1 MEQDIYGVRHK
12 CLNCPD
18 WDYCSTCIKSA
29 RQAHPSHRFVPL
41 YEPIQNAMLS
51 SQRHWGIHCD
61 GPLCVNKGPFCI
73 VGDRYKCVVC
83 HDTDFCAN
91 CEALPTNHHNRTHP
105 LIKFRSSVGAASI
118 TTLNRKKNCEYMYCL
133 GDQKP
138 QTSSKSTET
147 TPAARSANAAT
158 QVQTIADFKPTELAS
173 FATKVETQPE
183 EKLETNP
190 EVKPEASKTAVASK
204 LDSHFVKDTII
215 DGTVLAP
222 SIAFTQVWTVR
233 NPGPKAW
240 PAGCFAHFVGGD
252 FMFNIDS
259 NHPSSS
265 SDLAK
270 ATQSKVIDHVVEVG
284 EEAEF
289 IVQLKTPD
297 HEGRAISYWRP
308 KAADGESFGH
318 RLWCD
323 VTVRTPKLEVKIE
336 HVDEGAKNKHEDV
349 KEEASHSQMIFPQ
362 LEKES
367 PGASIHEAETV
378 LPIEFL
384 EFDVESL
391 ASDDDESDEGF
402 WTDEEFELLNASDDD
417 GMEAINGKK

>member
-1 MEQDIYGVRHK
+1 MD
-12 CLNCPD
+12 
-18 WDYCSTCIKSA
+18 
-29 RQAHPSHRFVPL
+29 
-41 YEPIQNAMLS
+41 
-51 SQRHWGIHCD
+51 
-61 GPLCVNKGPFCI
+61 KGPFCI
-73 VGDRYKCVVC
+73 VGDRYKCAIC

-105 LIKFRSSVGAASI
+105 LIKFKSPVGNAHV
-118 TTLNRKKNCEYMYCL
+118 TTFGEKQNGEYMYCL

-147 TPAARSANAAT
+147 IPAARSANAAT
-158 QVQTIADFKPTELAS
+158 QVQTIAEFKPTELAS
-173 FATKVETQPE
+173 LTSQVEV
-183 EKLETNP
+183 KLEA
-190 EVKPEASKTAVASK
+190 KPEATKTSVASK
-204 LDSHFVKDTII
+204 LDSHFVKDTIV
-215 DGTVLAP
+215 DGTILAP
-222 SIAFTQVWTVR
+222 GIPFTQVWTVR

-240 PAGCFAHFVGGD
+240 PAGCYAHFICGD

-259 NHPSSS
+259 NNPSSS

-270 ATQSKVIDHVVEVG
+270 ASQSKIIDHVVEVG

-289 IVQLKTPD
+289 TVQLKSPA
-297 HEGRAISYWRP
+297 HEGRATSYWRP

-323 VTVRTPKLEVKIE
+323 VTVRIPEPEAKME
-336 HVDEGAKNKHEDV
+336 HVEEGATTEHENM
-349 KEEASHSQMIFPQ
+349 KEEASHSQMIFPK

-367 PGASIHEAETV
+367 PVASVHEADTAAAV
-378 LPIEFL
+378 DRNEFS

-391 ASDDDESDEGF
+391 TSDDDESDEAF
-402 WTDEEFELLNASDDD
+402 WTDEEFELLNTSDDD

>member
-1 MEQDIYGVRHK
+1 MDK
-12 CLNCPD
+12 
-18 WDYCSTCIKSA
+18 A
-29 RQAHPSHRFVPL
+29 
-41 YEPIQNAMLS
+41 
-51 SQRHWGIHCD
+51 
-61 GPLCVNKGPFCI
+61 PFCI
-73 VGDRYKCVVC
+73 VGDRYKCAIC

-105 LIKFRSSVGAASI
+105 LIKFKSPVGNAHV
-118 TTLNRKKNCEYMYCL
+118 TTFGEKQNGEYMYRL

-147 TPAARSANAAT
+147 TPAASSTNAAT
-158 QVQTIADFKPTELAS
+158 QVQTIAEFKPTELAS
-173 FATKVETQPE
+173 SISKVEVRPE
-183 EKLETNP
+183 AREVKP
-190 EVKPEASKTAVASK
+190 EVKPEVKEVKLEVKPEAKAEAKPEAPKTSVASK
-204 LDSHFVKDTII
+204 LDSHFVKDTIV
-215 DGTVLAP
+215 DGTILAP
-222 SIAFTQVWTVR
+222 GIPFTQVWTVR

-240 PAGCFAHFVGGD
+240 PAGCYAHFICGD

-259 NHPSSS
+259 NNPSSS
-265 SDLAK
+265 SDLVK
-270 ATQSKVIDHVVEVG
+270 ASQSKIIDHVVEVG

-289 IVQLKTPD
+289 TVQLKTPA

-323 VTVRTPKLEVKIE
+323 VTVRIPEPEAKMELVE
-336 HVDEGAKNKHEDV
+336 EGAKTDHENM
-349 KEEASHSQMIFPQ
+349 KEEASHSQMIFPK

-367 PGASIHEAETV
+367 PVASVHKADTAPAV
-378 LPIEFL
+378 DRNEFS

-391 ASDDDESDEGF
+391 ISDGDESDEAF
-402 WTDEEFELLNASDDD
+402 WTDEEFELLNTSDDD

>member
-1 MEQDIYGVRHK
+1 M
-12 CLNCPD
+12 
-18 WDYCSTCIKSA
+18 
-29 RQAHPSHRFVPL
+29 
-41 YEPIQNAMLS
+41 
-51 SQRHWGIHCD
+51 
-61 GPLCVNKGPFCI
+61 
-73 VGDRYKCVVC
+73 GDRYKCAIC

-105 LIKFRSSVGAASI
+105 LIKFRSSVGTAHI
-118 TTLNRKKNCEYMYCL
+118 TTLRENQNGECMYRL

-147 TPAARSANAAT
+147 TPVAKSANAAT
-158 QVQTIADFKPTELAS
+158 QVQTIADFKPTEFAS
-173 FATKVETQPE
+173 LTTKVEA
-183 EKLETNP
+183 KP
-190 EVKPEASKTAVASK
+190 EVKPEAPKTPVASK
-204 LDSHFVKDTII
+204 LDSHFVKDTIN
-215 DGTVLAP
+215 DGTVFAP
-222 SIAFTQVWTVR
+222 GIAFTQVWTVR

-240 PAGCFAHFVGGD
+240 PAGCYAHFVGGD
-252 FMFNIDS
+252 FMSNIDS

-289 IVQLKTPD
+289 IAQLKTPP

-308 KAADGESFGH
+308 KATDGESFGH
-318 RLWCD
+318 KLWCD
-323 VTVRTPKLEVKIE
+323 VTVRTPEPDVKME
-336 HVDEGAKNKHEDV
+336 HMEGGAKNKHEDV
-349 KEEASHSQMIFPQ
+349 KEESSLSQMIFPK

-367 PGASIHEAETV
+367 PDASVHEAETAPPV
-378 LPIEFL
+378 ERAEFS
-384 EFDVESL
+384 EIDVESL
-391 ASDDDESDEGF
+391 ASDDDESEEGF

>member
-1 MEQDIYGVRHK
+1 M
-12 CLNCPD
+12 
-18 WDYCSTCIKSA
+18 
-29 RQAHPSHRFVPL
+29 
-41 YEPIQNAMLS
+41 
-51 SQRHWGIHCD
+51 
-61 GPLCVNKGPFCI
+61 
-73 VGDRYKCVVC
+73 GDRYKCAIC

-91 CEALPTNHHNRTHP
+91 CEALPTNHHKRTHP
-105 LIKFRSSVGAASI
+105 LIKFKSPVGAAHI
-118 TTLNRKKNCEYMYCL
+118 TTLGEKQNGKFMYRL

-147 TPAARSANAAT
+147 TPAAKSANAAT
-158 QVQTIADFKPTELAS
+158 QVQTIAEFKPTELAS
-173 FATKVETQPE
+173 PTMKVEA
-183 EKLETNP
+183 
-190 EVKPEASKTAVASK
+190 KPEAKPEAPKTPVASN
-204 LDSHFVKDTII
+204 LDSHFIKDTII

-222 SIAFTQVWTVR
+222 GIAFTQVWTVR

-240 PAGCFAHFVGGD
+240 PAGCYAHFICGD

-289 IVQLKTPD
+289 IVQLKTPE

-323 VTVRTPKLEVKIE
+323 VTVGILESEVKVE
-336 HVDEGAKNKHEDV
+336 HVEEDAKIEYEDV
-349 KEEASHSQMIFPQ
+349 KEEAFHSQMIFPK

-367 PGASIHEAETV
+367 PVTSIQEAETT
-378 LPIEFL
+378 PTEYF

-391 ASDDDESDEGF
+391 SSDDDESDEGF
-402 WTDEEFELLNASDDD
+402 WTDEDFELLNAGDDD
-417 GMEAINGKK
+417 GMEAVNGKK

>member
-18 WDYCSTCIKSA
+18 WDYCSVCIKSA
-29 RQAHPSHRFVPL
+29 RQEHPGHRFVPL
-41 YEPIQNAMLS
+41 YEPIQNARLN
-51 SQRHWGIHCD
+51 SQRHYGVHCD
-61 GPLCVNKGPFCI
+61 GPLCVDKGSFCI
-73 VGDRYKCVVC
+73 VGDRYKCAIC

-105 LIKFRSSVGAASI
+105 LIKFKSPVGTAHV
-118 TTLNRKKNCEYMYCL
+118 TTLGEKQNGEYMYRL

-158 QVQTIADFKPTELAS
+158 QVQTIAEFKPTELATHTS
-173 FATKVETQPE
+173 KE
-183 EKLETNP
+183 
-190 EVKPEASKTAVASK
+190 EVKPEAKPEAPKTSVTSK
-204 LDSHFVKDTII
+204 LDSRFVKDTIV
-215 DGTVLAP
+215 DGTILAP
-222 SIAFTQVWTVR
+222 GIPFTQVWTVR

-240 PAGCFAHFVGGD
+240 PAGCYAHFICGD

-259 NHPSSS
+259 NNPSSS
-265 SDLAK
+265 SDLVK
-270 ATQSKVIDHVVEVG
+270 ASQSKIIDHVVEVG

-289 IVQLKTPD
+289 TVQLKTPA
-297 HEGRAISYWRP
+297 HEGRATSYWRP

-323 VTVRTPKLEVKIE
+323 VTVRIPEPEAKME
-336 HVDEGAKNKHEDV
+336 HVEEGATTEHENV
-349 KEEASHSQMIFPQ
+349 KKEASHSQMIFPK

-367 PGASIHEAETV
+367 PVASVHEADTTPPV
-378 LPIEFL
+378 DRSEFS

-391 ASDDDESDEGF
+391 TSDDDESDEAF
-402 WTDEEFELLNASDDD
+402 WTDEEFELLNTSDDD

>member
-18 WDYCSTCIKSA
+18 WDYCSVCIKSA
-29 RQAHPSHRFVPL
+29 RQEHPGHRFVPL
-41 YEPIQNAMLS
+41 YEPIQNARLN
-51 SQRHWGIHCD
+51 SQRHYGVHCD
-61 GPLCVNKGPFCI
+61 GPLCVDKGSFCI
-73 VGDRYKCVVC
+73 VGDRYKCAIC

-105 LIKFRSSVGAASI
+105 LIKFKSPVGTAHV
-118 TTLNRKKNCEYMYCL
+118 TTLGEKQNGEYMYRL
-133 GDQKP
+133 GDQRP

-158 QVQTIADFKPTELAS
+158 QVQTIAEFKPTELAS
-173 FATKVETQPE
+173 PTSKA
-183 EKLETNP
+183 
-190 EVKPEASKTAVASK
+190 EVKPEAKPEAPKTSVASK
-204 LDSHFVKDTII
+204 LDSHFVKDTIV
-215 DGTVLAP
+215 DGTILSP
-222 SIAFTQVWTVR
+222 GIPFTQVWTVR

-240 PAGCFAHFVGGD
+240 PAGCYAHFICGD

-259 NHPSSS
+259 NNPSSS

-270 ATQSKVIDHVVEVG
+270 ASQSKIIDHVVEVG

-289 IVQLKTPD
+289 TVQLKTPA
-297 HEGRAISYWRP
+297 HEGRATSYWRP

-323 VTVRTPKLEVKIE
+323 VTVRIPEPEAKME
-336 HVDEGAKNKHEDV
+336 HVEEGSKTEHEKV
-349 KEEASHSQMIFPQ
+349 KEEASHSQMIFPK
-362 LEKES
+362 LDKES
-367 PGASIHEAETV
+367 PVASVHEADTAPAV
-378 LPIEFL
+378 DRSEFS

-391 ASDDDESDEGF
+391 TSDDDESDEAF
-402 WTDEEFELLNASDDD
+402 WTDDEFELLNTSDDN

>member
-1 MEQDIYGVRHK
+1 MEQDIYGVRYK

-18 WDYCSTCIKSA
+18 WDYCSVCIKSA
-29 RQAHPSHRFVPL
+29 RQEHPSHRFVPL
-41 YEPIQNAMLS
+41 YEPIQNARLN
-51 SQRHWGIHCD
+51 SQRHYGVHCD
-61 GPLCVNKGPFCI
+61 GPLCVDKVPFCI
-73 VGDRYKCVVC
+73 VGDRYKCAIC

-105 LIKFRSSVGAASI
+105 LIKFKSPVGTAHV
-118 TTLNRKKNCEYMYCL
+118 TTFGEKQNGECMYRL

-147 TPAARSANAAT
+147 IPAARSANAAT
-158 QVQTIADFKPTELAS
+158 QVQTIAEFKPTELAS
-173 FATKVETQPE
+173 PTPKA
-183 EKLETNP
+183 
-190 EVKPEASKTAVASK
+190 EVKTEAKPEAPNTTIASK
-204 LDSHFVKDTII
+204 LDSHFVKDTIV
-215 DGTVLAP
+215 DGTILAP
-222 SIAFTQVWTVR
+222 GIPFTQVWTVR
-233 NPGPKAW
+233 NPGPKVW
-240 PAGCFAHFVGGD
+240 PAGCYVHFICGD
-252 FMFNIDS
+252 FMFDIDS

-284 EEAEF
+284 EVAEF
-289 IVQLKTPD
+289 TVQLKTPA
-297 HEGRAISYWRP
+297 HEGRATSYWRP

-323 VTVRTPKLEVKIE
+323 VTVRIPEPEAKMEYVEEVAQTE
-336 HVDEGAKNKHEDV
+336 HENV
-349 KEEASHSQMIFPQ
+349 KEEASHSQMIFPK

-367 PGASIHEAETV
+367 PVASVHEADTAPAV
-378 LPIEFL
+378 DCTEFS

-391 ASDDDESDEGF
+391 TSDDDESDEAF
-402 WTDEEFELLNASDDD
+402 WTDEEFELLNTSDDD

>member
-1 MEQDIYGVRHK
+1 
-12 CLNCPD
+12 
-18 WDYCSTCIKSA
+18 
-29 RQAHPSHRFVPL
+29 
-41 YEPIQNAMLS
+41 MLS
-51 SQRHWGIHCD
+51 SQRHYGVHCD

-73 VGDRYKCVVC
+73 VGDRYKCAIC

-91 CEALPTNHHNRTHP
+91 CEALPTNHHNRSHP
-105 LIKFRSSVGAASI
+105 LIKFRSPVGTAQV
-118 TTLNRKKNCEYMYCL
+118 TTLKEKQNREYMCRV

-147 TPAARSANAAT
+147 TPAAKSANAAT

-173 FATKVETQPE
+173 PEMKVEA
-183 EKLETNP
+183 
-190 EVKPEASKTAVASK
+190 KPEAKPEMKSEVKSEVKSEALKTAVISK

-215 DGTVLAP
+215 DGTMLAP
-222 SIAFTQVWTVR
+222 GIAFTQVWTVR

-240 PAGCFAHFVGGD
+240 PAGCYAHFVGGD

-259 NHPSSS
+259 NQPSSS

-270 ATQSKVIDHVVEVG
+270 ATQSRVIDHVVEVG

-289 IVQLKTPD
+289 VVQLKTPE

-308 KAADGESFGH
+308 KGADGESFGH

-323 VTVRTPKLEVKIE
+323 VTVRTPTYEIKID
-336 HVDEGAKNKHEDV
+336 HVEEGAENRHEDV

-367 PGASIHEAETV
+367 PVASVHEAETAPPAGSTQ
-378 LPIEFL
+378 LID
-384 EFDVESL
+384 FDVESL
-391 ASDDDESDEGF
+391 ASDDDKSDDGF

>member
-1 MEQDIYGVRHK
+1 M
-12 CLNCPD
+12 
-18 WDYCSTCIKSA
+18 
-29 RQAHPSHRFVPL
+29 
-41 YEPIQNAMLS
+41 
-51 SQRHWGIHCD
+51 
-61 GPLCVNKGPFCI
+61 
-73 VGDRYKCVVC
+73 GDRYKCAIC

-105 LIKFRSSVGAASI
+105 LIKFRSSVGTAHI
-118 TTLNRKKNCEYMYCL
+118 TTLRETHNGECMYRL

-147 TPAARSANAAT
+147 IPAAKSANAAT

-173 FATKVETQPE
+173 PTTKVEAQPE
-183 EKLETNP
+183 AKP
-190 EVKPEASKTAVASK
+190 EVKPEAKPEAPKTPVASK
-204 LDSHFVKDTII
+204 LDSHFVKDTIN
-215 DGTVLAP
+215 DGTVFAP
-222 SIAFTQVWTVR
+222 GIAFTQVWTVR

-240 PAGCFAHFVGGD
+240 PAGCYAHFVGGD
-252 FMFNIDS
+252 FMSNIDS

-270 ATQSKVIDHVVEVG
+270 ATQSKVIDHAVEVG

-289 IVQLKTPD
+289 IAQLKTPE

-323 VTVRTPKLEVKIE
+323 VTIRNPEPSVKMEHIE
-336 HVDEGAKNKHEDV
+336 EGAKNKHEDG
-349 KEEASHSQMIFPQ
+349 KEEASLSQMIFPK

-367 PGASIHEAETV
+367 PVASVHEAETAPPV
-378 LPIEFL
+378 ERAEFL

-391 ASDDDESDEGF
+391 ASDDDESDVGF